1 MLRPTCCS
9 FSPCCAAW
17 GDGVFVFVVFS
28 LCAISID
35 RYLAISR
42 PIMYKGVRSKR
53 LAVYICLGM
62 WLLSFLI
69 TCPPLFG
76 W

>member
-1 MLRPTCCS
+1 MTS
-9 FSPCCAAW
+9 ITSI
-17 GDGVFVFVVFS
+17 VVMRS

-35 RYLAISR
+35 RYLAISQ
-42 PIMYKGVRSKR
+42 PIRYSRRWRSKR
-53 LAVYICLGM
+53 LALYICFGM
-62 WLLSFLI
+62 WVLSFLI

>member
-1 MLRPTCCS
+1 MTMTSIINQPNI
-9 FSPCCAAW
+9 
-17 GDGVFVFVVFS
+17 S

-42 PIMYKGVRSKR
+42 PITYSRRWRSKR

-62 WLLSFLI
+62 WILSFLI

>member
-1 MLRPTCCS
+1 MTS
-9 FSPCCAAW
+9 ITTI
-17 GDGVFVFVVFS
+17 VVIRS

-42 PIMYKGVRSKR
+42 PIRYSRRWRSKS
-53 LAVYICLGM
+53 LALHICLGM
-62 WLLSFLI
+62 WVLSFLI